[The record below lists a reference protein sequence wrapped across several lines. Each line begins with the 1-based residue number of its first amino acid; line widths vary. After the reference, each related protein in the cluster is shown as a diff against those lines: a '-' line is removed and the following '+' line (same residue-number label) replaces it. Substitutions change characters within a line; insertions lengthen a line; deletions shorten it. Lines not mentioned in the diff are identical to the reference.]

1 MRGGG
6 GMITVAIVEDE
17 ETNTRHLKSMLEQF
31 GRENGKSFV
40 ISCFSNGINF
50 ISDYTANYDLVF
62 MDIDMP
68 HMNGIETARLMR
80 KLDEDAVLVFVT
92 NLAKYA
98 IRGYEVAA
106 ADFLVKPVEYGV
118 FCTKLKKVLKHVKSG
133 DEPLLVVKSSLGKA
147 KVLLSD
153 IYYISVAGRYV
164 MLHTKNGDVLMRISM
179 KELEKQLKQYNF
191 VRCDTSSMVNLA
203 YVTTVNRDSAEVNGV
218 SVPCSRNRRK
228 ALLDAFTLY
237 LR

>member
-1 MRGGG
+1 
-6 GMITVAIVEDE
+6 MITVAIVEDE
-17 ETNTRHLKSMLEQF
+17 EANTRHMKSMLEQF
-31 GRENGKSFV
+31 GKENDISFV

-68 HMNGIETARLMR
+68 HMNGLETARLMR

-98 IRGYEVAA
+98 IKGYEVAA

-118 FCTKLKKVLKHVKSG
+118 FCAKLRKVLKHVKTG
-133 DEPLLVVKSSLGKA
+133 DEPLLLVKSALGRA

-153 IYYISVAGRYV
+153 IYYISVTGRYV
-164 MLHTKNGDVLMRISM
+164 TLHTKNGEMLMHISM
-179 KELEKQLKQYNF
+179 KELEKQLENYHF

-203 YVTTVNRDSAEVNGV
+203 YVTAINKDSAEVNGV
-218 SVPCSRNRRK
+218 AVPCSRNRRK